1 MADDTAAALRRQLGE
16 ALHLLGAG
24 DSEEAQRQA
33 KTVSALVKARREVA
47 ELEAAAAIELED
59 DVEARRAELRRRFL
73 AFVEADVADAVPE
86 VLERIATTG
95 SAE

>member
-1 MADDTAAALRRQLGE
+1 MAEDTAAALRRQLGE
-16 ALHLLGAG
+16 ALRMLGAG
-24 DSEEAQRQA
+24 DASEAERQA
-33 KTVSALVKARREVA
+33 KAVSAMVKAEREVA
-47 ELEAAAAIELED
+47 ELEAAFAIQVED

-73 AFVEADVADAVPE
+73 AFVEADVAGAVPE